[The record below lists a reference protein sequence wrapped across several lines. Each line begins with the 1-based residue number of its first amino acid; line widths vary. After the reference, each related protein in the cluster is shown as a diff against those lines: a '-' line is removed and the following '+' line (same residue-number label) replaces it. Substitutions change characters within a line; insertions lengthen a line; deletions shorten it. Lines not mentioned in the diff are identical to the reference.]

1 MTSLDSAAAGVA
13 RPYVPGNLLAD
24 VFLHVVL
31 YVCILSSF
39 FVFVQPA
46 PYEYIAVVLGFA
58 AILARVRFSR
68 VIVPLL
74 ILLLIRDA
82 AGAAGLLYITN
93 FGWMRTEGSPEALLE
108 DYGWVDSSRFLAT
121 SFYLGLTGVLFA
133 CILAHDT
140 ERRIA
145 TLRASYIMA
154 GVVASVL
161 GTLGYFTIFFN
172 VIPGLD
178 IFSLEDRAVAGFKD
192 PNVLG
197 CFLIPPLTWLI
208 EGFIIDRIRLRNLIA
223 SIIIF
228 VGLVLAFSRA
238 AWGSF
243 VFSTALTLYLL
254 YLSHNT
260 PRSRRRILFL
270 ILIGFAVVVAVLM
283 AVSSIDVVG
292 QMLADRARL
301 QTYDYT
307 SDNRSRLFL
316 QEDSLREIFNHPLGM
331 GPWGFAHYTGW
342 VSHNSYLGTFL
353 NHGWVGGSAYL
364 LLIAL
369 TLYLGFKMMWVRTP
383 WQSFLIATYTPFVGL
398 VLEAFVIDTDHW
410 RHFYLLVG
418 IIWGLAAATINFTA
432 RRSGE
437 RLDAK
442 TSGPVMEVAT
452 ALAPAP
458 R

>member
-260 PRSRRRILFL
+260 ARSRRRILFL